1 MWLYL
6 RNSREPPPR
15 HSRPEALSLET
26 QTYTMSEDTHL
37 FRPPPSYPE
46 APKNMW
52 YEVPSAKREPQ
63 KLAPIFPWETRASK
77 PTRVFAEEHEKS
89 RVPSINDVIKHERHP
104 EQIWPIEQTSHFEHI
119 EDIERTEQT
128 QQIKPAERPEPA
140 EKPEQPEPEQPPKGT
155 AATFEYT
162 SPNFVPAE
170 SWETFSRGNAWD
182 EVPEINK
189 YVDAIQQRS
198 KNVNG
203 RGKAGGAKRPES
215 LKITDFPTE
224 VDRPSLP
231 VTPAP
236 IRRSFWG
243 SSEGQQESSEF
254 PAAEGV
260 PNQGDWVGVTTDA
273 FLQLLIAIYSYW
285 KLTEPTRPTGRTTT
299 TSVGSLQNDDES
311 AGTNRVVRRD

>member
-1 MWLYL
+1 
-6 RNSREPPPR
+6 
-15 HSRPEALSLET
+15 
-26 QTYTMSEDTHL
+26 MSEDTHL

-52 YEVPSAKREPQ
+52 YEVPSVKREPQ

-77 PTRVFAEEHEKS
+77 PTRVFAEEETL
-89 RVPSINDVIKHERHP
+89 VPSISDVIEHERHP
-104 EQIWPIEQTSHFEHI
+104 AQTLPTEQTSHFERIEHI
-119 EDIERTEQT
+119 EHIEHTEQT
-128 QQIKPAERPEPA
+128 QQT
-140 EKPEQPEPEQPPKGT
+140 QQPEQPPKGT
-155 AATFEYT
+155 ATAFEYT
-162 SPNFVPAE
+162 TPNFIPAE

-198 KNVNG
+198 KKVNG
-203 RGKAGGAKRPES
+203 RGGKAGGAKRPES

-236 IRRSFWG
+236 MRRTFWG
-243 SSEGQQESSEF
+243 GQDEQQESSEF

-273 FLQLLIAIYSYW
+273 FLQLLLAIYSYW
-285 KLTEPTRPTGRTTT
+285 KLTEPTRPIGRVTT
-299 TSVGSLQNDDES
+299 TSVESLHNNES
-311 AGTNRVVRRD
+311 SRANRVVRRD

>member
-1 MWLYL
+1 
-6 RNSREPPPR
+6 
-15 HSRPEALSLET
+15 
-26 QTYTMSEDTHL
+26 MSEDTHL

-63 KLAPIFPWETRASK
+63 RLAPIFPWETRASK
-77 PTRVFAEEHEKS
+77 PTRVFAEEETFG
-89 RVPSINDVIKHERHP
+89 PSISDVIEHERHP
-104 EQIWPIEQTSHFEHI
+104 EQTLSTQTETSHFEHI
-119 EDIERTEQT
+119 ERTEHTEQT
-128 QQIKPAERPEPA
+128 QQTKQ
-140 EKPEQPEPEQPPKGT
+140 PEQPEQLPKGT
-155 AATFEYT
+155 ATSFEYT
-162 SPNFVPAE
+162 TPNFTPAE

-198 KNVNG
+198 KKANG
-203 RGKAGGAKRPES
+203 RGGNASGAKRPGS

-224 VDRPSLP
+224 IDRPSLP

-236 IRRSFWG
+236 MRRTFWG
-243 SSEGQQESSEF
+243 DQDGQQESSEF

-273 FLQLLIAIYSYW
+273 FLQLLLAIYSYW
-285 KLTEPTRPTGRTTT
+285 KLTEPTRPTGRATT
-299 TSVGSLQNDDES
+299 TSVESFHDDES
-311 AGTNRVVRRD
+311 SRANRVVRRD

>member
-1 MWLYL
+1 L
-6 RNSREPPPR
+6 
-15 HSRPEALSLET
+15 
-26 QTYTMSEDTHL
+26 
-37 FRPPPSYPE
+37 
-46 APKNMW
+46 
-52 YEVPSAKREPQ
+52 
-63 KLAPIFPWETRASK
+63 PI
-77 PTRVFAEEHEKS
+77 
-89 RVPSINDVIKHERHP
+89 
-104 EQIWPIEQTSHFEHI
+104 EHI
-119 EDIERTEQT
+119 EHIEHIEPTEQT
-128 QQIKPAERPEPA
+128 QQIQQTKQPE
-140 EKPEQPEPEQPPKGT
+140 KHEQPEQHPKGT
-155 AATFEYT
+155 ATTFEYT
-162 SPNFVPAE
+162 TPNFIPAE

-198 KNVNG
+198 KNANG
-203 RGKAGGAKRPES
+203 RGGKAGGAKRPES

-236 IRRSFWG
+236 MRRSFWE

-285 KLTEPTRPTGRTTT
+285 KVTEPTRSTGRATTAP
-299 TSVGSLQNDDES
+299 VGSLQNDDEFS
-311 AGTNRVVRRD
+311 GANRVVRRD

>member
-1 MWLYL
+1 
-6 RNSREPPPR
+6 
-15 HSRPEALSLET
+15 
-26 QTYTMSEDTHL
+26 MSEDTHL

-52 YEVPSAKREPQ
+52 YEVPSAKREPR

-77 PTRVFAEEHEKS
+77 PTRVFAEEET
-89 RVPSINDVIKHERHP
+89 RGPSISGVMEHERHP
-104 EQIWPIEQTSHFEHI
+104 KQTLSTEQTSHVEHI
-119 EDIERTEQT
+119 EHIEHTEQT
-128 QQIKPAERPEPA
+128 QQTKQ
-140 EKPEQPEPEQPPKGT
+140 PEQPEQPPKGT
-155 AATFEYT
+155 ATTFEYT
-162 SPNFVPAE
+162 TPNFTPAE

-198 KNVNG
+198 KKANG
-203 RGKAGGAKRPES
+203 RGGKAGGAKRPES

-236 IRRSFWG
+236 MRRTFWG
-243 SSEGQQESSEF
+243 GQDGQQESSEF

-273 FLQLLIAIYSYW
+273 FLQLLLAIYSYW
-285 KLTEPTRPTGRTTT
+285 KLTEPTRPTGRATT
-299 TSVGSLQNDDES
+299 TSVESFHDDES
-311 AGTNRVVRRD
+311 SGANRVVRRD